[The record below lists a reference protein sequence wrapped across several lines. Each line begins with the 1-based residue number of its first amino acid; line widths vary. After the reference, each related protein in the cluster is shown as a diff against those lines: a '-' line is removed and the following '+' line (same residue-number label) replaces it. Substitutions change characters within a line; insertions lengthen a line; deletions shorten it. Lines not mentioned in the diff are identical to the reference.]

1 MNYEKSCGAIIYA
14 LLNEQR
20 QYLLIRHM
28 NGGHWAFAKGHVEEG
43 ETEIETAL
51 REIDE
56 ETGLTVQLNSQF
68 RESISY
74 QPKEDITKEVVYFI
88 AQANTQEVRR
98 QEIEVLEAQWL
109 PYDQAQELLTYSN
122 DKLLLD
128 KAEAYLSN

>member
-109 PYDQAQELLTYSN
+109 PYDQAQQLLTYSN